1 MNETKILLADDDRL
15 IRSTLAMGLR
25 AAGYEVLE
33 AGDGDRALQICKES
47 PPDLAILDVR
57 MPGLSGIELAR
68 RLRAETHV
76 PFLFLSAYGD
86 DDTVN
91 QGVAEGALGYL
102 VKPLG
107 MSSMLPPVKA
117 ALARAAEFKRL
128 RGIEENFDTAL
139 HSSRTISLALGQ
151 IMEHFGVDREHAFEG
166 LRTYARSQRRKV
178 AEVAADLGHGTQIA
192 SIAATIDGRH

>member
-1 MNETKILLADDDRL
+1 MNDAKILLADDDRL

-33 AGDGDRALQICKES
+33 AGDGDRALQMCKES

-68 RLRAETHV
+68 RLRAETNI

-86 DDTVN
+86 DDTVERA
-91 QGVAEGALGYL
+91 VAEGALGYL

-117 ALARAAEFKRL
+117 ALARAAELKKL

-139 HSSRTISLALGQ
+139 HSSQAINLALGQ
-151 IMEHFGVDREHAFEG
+151 IMEHFGVDREHAFDG
-166 LRTYARSQRRKV
+166 LRAYARSQRRTV
-178 AEVAADLGHGTQIA
+178 AEVAADLGHGTEIA
-192 SIAATIDGRH
+192 SLAATIERKR

>member
-1 MNETKILLADDDRL
+1 MNDAKILLADDDRL

-33 AGDGDRALQICKES
+33 AGDGDRALQMCKES

-68 RLRAETHV
+68 RLRAETNI

-86 DDTVN
+86 DDTVERA
-91 QGVAEGALGYL
+91 VAEGALGYL

-117 ALARAAEFKRL
+117 ALARAAELKKL

-139 HSSRTISLALGQ
+139 HSS
-151 IMEHFGVDREHAFEG
+151 HAFDG
-166 LRTYARSQRRKV
+166 LRAYARSQRRTV
-178 AEVAADLGHGTQIA
+178 AEVAADLGHGTEIA
-192 SIAATIDGRH
+192 SLAATIERKR

>member
-33 AGDGDRALQICKES
+33 AGDGDRALQLCRES

-68 RLRAETHV
+68 RLRAETAV

-86 DDTVN
+86 DDTVERA
-91 QGVAEGALGYL
+91 VAEGALGYL

-117 ALARAAEFKRL
+117 ALARAAEFKKL

-139 HSSRTISLALGQ
+139 HSSQTISLALGQ
-151 IMEHFGVDREHAFEG
+151 IMEHFGIGREQAFG
-166 LRTYARSQRRKV
+166 SLRAYARSQRRKV
-178 AEVAADLGHGTQIA
+178 AEVAADLGHGTPIA
-192 SIAATIDGRH
+192 SLAETIDGRH